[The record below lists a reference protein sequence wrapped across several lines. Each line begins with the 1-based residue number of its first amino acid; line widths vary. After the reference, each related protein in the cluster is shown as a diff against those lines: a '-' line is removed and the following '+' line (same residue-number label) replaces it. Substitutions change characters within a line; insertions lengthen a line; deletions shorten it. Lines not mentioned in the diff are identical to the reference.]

1 MDLAEL
7 AILIGNVQTGVKN
20 IEDEQKESKADIKA
34 LRLTVETI
42 LPQVALKTEL
52 KEHKQEDILKSHKM
66 PWGKFLL
73 SVTGIAALIKS
84 GQYIWEFV
92 SKHVNL

>member
-7 AILIGNVQTGVKN
+7 AILIGNVQTGVRN

-42 LPQVALKTEL
+42 LPQVSLKTDL
-52 KEHKQEDILKSHKM
+52 KEHKKEDVLKAHKM
-66 PWGKFLL
+66 PWYKFLITI
-73 SVTGIAALIKS
+73 TGVAALIKS
-84 GQYIWEFV
+84 GQYIWDFV